1 MGSYLL
7 RKLVTLP
14 LTALLLAFSI
24 FVLLS
29 LLPGDPARL
38 VVGPEATPEAYQAVR
53 EKLGLD
59 QPWPVRFGRW
69 LLGVVHGDL
78 GESLSRGR
86 PVAELIGAALRVTL
100 PLGLMAALLAMLLA
114 LPLGVLAATRPGGL
128 LDLLT
133 VGVAQL
139 GMAIPEFWL
148 GILLVGYL
156 AVRLSLFP
164 AGGFPGW
171 GEPGTA
177 LLHLALPALALA
189 LPRAAYLA
197 RMTRAALAE
206 TLRAPFV
213 RAARGKGLA
222 EGRVV
227 LHHALRNALIPI
239 VTIAGL
245 SLGQLLAGALVVE
258 NLFYLPGLGQLA
270 LTAVKARD
278 LPLLSGVGLVV
289 AGLVL
294 LINLGVDLAYGALD
308 PRIRYR

>member
-14 LTALLLAFSI
+14 LTVLLIAFSI
-24 FVLLS
+24 FALLS

-53 EKLGLD
+53 EKLGLE
-59 QPWPVRFGRW
+59 QPWPVRFGHW
-69 LLGVVHGDL
+69 LSGVFHGDL

-86 PVAELIGAALRVTL
+86 PVAALIGAALRVTL
-100 PLGLMAALLAMLLA
+100 PLGLLAALLATALA
-114 LPLGVLAATRPGGL
+114 LPLGILAATRPGGA
-128 LDLLT
+128 LDLAT

-148 GILLVGYL
+148 GILLVGFL
-156 AVRLSLFP
+156 AVRLPLFP

-171 GEPGTA
+171 GEPGGA
-177 LLHLALPALALA
+177 LAHLTLPALALA

-213 RAARGKGLA
+213 RAARGKGLS

-239 VTIAGL
+239 VTAAGL

-258 NLFYLPGLGQLA
+258 NLFYLPGLGHLA

-278 LPLLSGVGLVV
+278 LPLLSGAGLVV

-294 LINLGVDLAYGALD
+294 LLNLGVDLAYGALD

>member
-29 LLPGDPARL
+29 LLPGDSARL

-69 LLGVVHGDL
+69 LLGVVQGDL

-270 LTAVKARD
+270 LIAVKARD

>member
-7 RKLVTLP
+7 RKIVTLP
-14 LTALLLAFSI
+14 LTILLTAFSI
-24 FVLLS
+24 FALLS

-38 VVGPEATPEAYQAVR
+38 VVGPEATPEAYQTVR

-59 QPWPVRFGRW
+59 QPWPVRFGHW
-69 LLGVVHGDL
+69 LLGVAHGDL

-86 PVAELIGAALRVTL
+86 PVSALIGAALRVTL
-100 PLGLMAALLAMLLA
+100 PLGLMAALLAAVLA
-114 LPLGVLAATRPGGL
+114 LPLGILAATRPGGL
-128 LDLLT
+128 LDLLAM
-133 VGVAQL
+133 GGAQL

-148 GILLVGYL
+148 GILLVGFL
-156 AVRLSLFP
+156 AVRLPLFP

-171 GEPGTA
+171 GEPRGA

-189 LPRAAYLA
+189 LPRVAYLA

-206 TLRAPFV
+206 ALRTPFI
-213 RAARGKGLA
+213 RAARGKGLS
-222 EGRVV
+222 ERRVI
-227 LHHALRNALIPI
+227 LHHALRNAFIPI
-239 VTIAGL
+239 VTAAGL

-258 NLFYLPGLGQLA
+258 NLFYLPGLGHLA

-278 LPLLSGVGLVV
+278 LPLLSGTGLVV

-294 LINLGVDLAYGALD
+294 LLNFGVDLVYGALD